1 MELFNRDGKLFTGTP
16 EINEKGKPYT
26 QVNIPCDRCHVIGGQ
41 RLWIMGIEN
50 NRPWSKTGF
59 DCWTCGNT
67 GVRKVVDDRLYTA
80 EELAKLNASAE
91 KRAAKRFAAEQAEA
105 ARKAAERVTAEA
117 AYRAANADFLAKLAT
132 LCTNDGSAFWDR
144 LAGDMLAML
153 KTPTARQIEL
163 VEGEVAKRAKNA
175 ASAFLGAVGDKI
187 EMTIT
192 IERVI
197 NIGDRWMPCY
207 ISICRD
213 SNGNVVTYKGTA
225 AVMLDTD
232 GEFKVRATVKEH
244 TVYNGVNQTV
254 IQRPKLLDSVI

>member
-1 MELFNRDGKLFTGTP
+1 MQLFNRDGKLFTGTP

-26 QVNIPCDRCHVIGGQ
+26 QVNIACDRCHVIGGQ

-50 NRPWSKTGF
+50 GHPYSKTGF

-105 ARKAAERVTAEA
+105 ARKAAERAGAEA

-132 LCTNDGSAFWDR
+132 LCTADGSAFWDR
-144 LAGDMLAML
+144 FAADLLVALR
-153 KTPTARQIEL
+153 TPSERQIAL

-175 ASAFLGAVGDKI
+175 SSAFLGAVGDKI
-187 EMTIT
+187 EMTLT

-197 NIGDRWMPCY
+197 DIGDRFRPCY

-213 SNGNVVTYKGTA
+213 TSGNAVTYKGTA
-225 AVMLDTD
+225 PVMLDTD
-232 GEFKVRATVKEH
+232 GEFKIKATVKEH
-244 TVYNGVNQTV
+244 RLYNDTKQTV
-254 IQRPKLLDSVI
+254 IQRPKLV

>member
-1 MELFNRDGKLFTGTP
+1 MELFNRDGKLFNGTP

-50 NRPWSKTGF
+50 NRPYSKTGF

-91 KRAAKRFAAEQAEA
+91 KRAAKRFEAEQAEA
-105 ARKAAERVTAEA
+105 ARKAAERTATEA

-132 LCTNDGSAFWDR
+132 LCTSDGGTFWDR
-144 LAGDMLAML
+144 FAADLLVALR
-153 KTPTARQIEL
+153 TPSERQIAL

-175 ASAFLGAVGDKI
+175 TSAFLGQIGDKL
-187 EMTIT
+187 EMTLK
-192 IERVI
+192 IERI
-197 NIGDRWMPCY
+197 ISIGDRFRPCY
-207 ISICRD
+207 ISLCRD
-213 SNGNVVTYKGTA
+213 TNGNVVTYKGTA

-232 GEFKVRATVKEH
+232 GEFTVRATVKEH
-244 TVYNGVNQTV
+244 NLYNGVNQTV
-254 IQRPKLLDSVI
+254 IQRPKAI